1 MVLVNDA
8 GILGVKL
15 VQGLDCTDIDELL
28 ADCQQPFE
36 DSMLY
41 SAGADAKF
49 VDKSTRLSK
58 YRAIVDARLFDATA
72 AMLSKI
78 SAADAEYDY
87 TLVRS
92 DVTQIVY
99 EAGGFFKRHADFL
112 SLVTNFVEE
121 QTLLVC
127 ITPPEAALN
136 TLGGATTIHAYGKS
150 FDFAATT
157 TPGHALL
164 FRKDLDHEGQVVTGG
179 EKHIL
184 SVNVWA
190 HRKKSGQTL
199 LITFPHETEECPGQ
213 SGGAALLAA
222 ANAKAYAMSADD
234 ARGMLAGK
242 VEWANRAADEA
253 GSRRPS
259 VITYECADASYT
271 QFGTIFRILCRM
283 HVDASELVQ
292 HKATLDFFL
301 PAMRLQDVLVD
312 MASTPVPPVQPLAA
326 QSEAVFEPGRRV
338 IIRTPPEHRIDLKDS
353 EGVVCGARFEE
364 GGVGAYPVLP
374 DGDSKEAV
382 LLPHAALE
390 AKFDDLAAAAKK
402 AAEAGVVSG
411 GNYEARETD
420 AEVICCESAERT
432 QVLVDLVRTLD
443 LPYVSFKLI
452 FVEGVLIARQE
463 ADFQMCKV
471 PMTAA
476 WCSVGDYDNV
486 FAFRRLAPQSP
497 RVDHLQLPL
506 ALHDFDNLFDEYSS
520 ELDEDEL
527 APGLVVLANH
537 LPREQSG
544 IFASDDDESH
554 GERLPPAL
562 QLGLRVALPPDGA
575 EAAMHRLLFER
586 EAPHIHHVPVHYL
599 PGLPPTYVPPASP
612 EAAPSRDAPDLHGD
626 SPATKK
632 QRVDESSHPTTNPA
646 AEEDKPPALFHRD
659 EHGKTCFTRDE
670 AEEAQWRIA
679 EMRLEDRVKQCLQRK
694 KFVLPQQSRNM
705 IDGFCNESVY
715 GTLNLLSVTGVVR
728 LSPEKEDESLGSPLS
743 SPRSSPPSPEEVK
756 HRAEMERRK
765 YRAEM
770 ARRNEMSKAITAS
783 FDAWPAPEVRN
794 DKIHTAYAQGD
805 EFAATL
811 PEGEYNEGSGFVWT
825 ADGKFWDSA
834 WQTLGA
840 ALGMDDGSE
849 SLLP

>member
-72 AMLSKI
+72 AMLSQI

-301 PAMRLQDVLVD
+301 PAMRLQNVLVD

-544 IFASDDDESH
+544 GDASDDDESH

-743 SPRSSPPSPEEVK
+743 SPLSPEGVK

-794 DKIHTAYAQGD
+794 DKIHTAYAQGE

-825 ADGKFWDSA
+825 MEGELWDSA
-834 WQTLGA
+834 RRTLGA

-849 SLLP
+849 SRFP